1 MSIIRLDKLLKSG
14 AGGVLE
20 DMVQNAQ
27 YMDQLTSALRR
38 DLPVELAD
46 QLVAASLRAD
56 GELVLVVTSSAWA
69 SKFRF
74 ETGKIMDILQKTGAE
89 IRTCRVTVSRRG
101 TG

>member
-14 AGGVLE
+14 ASGILE

-46 QLVAASLRAD
+46 QLIAASLRAD
-56 GELVLVVTSSAWA
+56 GELVLIVTSSAWA

-74 ETGKIMDILQKTGAE
+74 ETGKIMEILRKTGAE
-89 IRTCRVTVSRRG
+89 IKTCRVTVSRHG

>member
-14 AGGVLE
+14 AGGALE
-20 DMVQNAQ
+20 DIVQNAQ

-46 QLVAASLRAD
+46 QLIAASLRAD

-69 SKFRF
+69 STFRF
-74 ETGKIMDILQKTGAE
+74 ETENIMQLLRKTGAE
-89 IRTCRVTVSRRG
+89 VKTCRVTVSRHG
-101 TG
+101 AG

>member
-14 AGGVLE
+14 AGGALD

-46 QLVAASLRAD
+46 QLIAASLRVD
-56 GELVLVVTSSAWA
+56 GELVLIVTSSAWA

-74 ETGKIMDILQKTGAE
+74 ETGKVMEILRKTGAE
-89 IRTCRVTVSRRG
+89 IKTCRVTVSRHG

>member
-14 AGGVLE
+14 ASGILE

-46 QLVAASLRAD
+46 QLIAASLRAD
-56 GELVLVVTSSAWA
+56 GELVLIVTSSAWA

-74 ETGKIMDILQKTGAE
+74 ETGKIMEILRKTGAE
-89 IRTCRVTVSRRG
+89 IRTCRVTVSRHG

>member
-14 AGGVLE
+14 AGGALE
-20 DMVQNAQ
+20 DIVQNAQ

-46 QLVAASLRAD
+46 QLIAASLRAD

-74 ETGKIMDILQKTGAE
+74 ETGKITE
-89 IRTCRVTVSRRG
+89 IRLQTWAERRTGRGTVSRHG

>member
-14 AGGVLE
+14 AGGALE
-20 DMVQNAQ
+20 DIVQNAQ

-46 QLVAASLRAD
+46 QLIAASLRAD

-74 ETGKIMDILQKTGAE
+74 ETGKITEILRQTGAE
-89 IRTCRVTVSRRG
+89 IRTCRVTVSRHG